1 MSIESLAVVIAAL
14 LVGTLG
20 KAITGFGLP
29 LLAVP
34 AMAAFIDVQTAVVV
48 MVLPSTLS
56 NVWLVWNFR
65 RSAAAIPGLWAGLA
79 CGVAGIG
86 IGAWLLSALD
96 PAIMALVLSGWI
108 AVYLLTEL
116 ARREIPRSLT
126 ESRGVLAGA
135 VGLAG
140 ICQGATGIA
149 GPILVTFMYAMRLPR
164 EVLVFGLSTVFL
176 SYGVIQA
183 GFYLSLGMVSEARLW
198 QSAAATIPVILGMP
212 VGLWIGRR
220 IKAAVFRH
228 LVRALLLAAGVK
240 LFADGLGAFA

>member
-29 LLAVP
+29 LFAVP

-56 NVWLVWNFR
+56 NVWLMWSLR
-65 RSAAAIPGLWAGLA
+65 HSRAAIPGLWAAVG

-116 ARREIPRSLT
+116 ARYEIPPWLT
-126 ESRGVLAGA
+126 ESRGMLGA
-135 VGLAG
+135 VVGLAG

-164 EVLVFGLSTVFL
+164 EVLVFGLSAVFL
-176 SYGVIQA
+176 SYGLIQA
-183 GFYLSLGMVSEARLW
+183 GFYLSLGLVSEERLW
-198 QSAAATIPVILGMP
+198 QSAAATIPVILFMP

-220 IKAAVFRH
+220 IKARVFRH

-240 LFADGLGAFA
+240 LFADGIGALA

>member
-29 LLAVP
+29 LFAVP

-48 MVLPSTLS
+48 MVLPSTIS
-56 NVWLVWNFR
+56 NVWLVWTFR
-65 RSAAAIPGLWAGLA
+65 RSAAVIPGLWAGLG
-79 CGVAGIG
+79 CGVVGIG

-116 ARREIPRSLT
+116 ARGEVPRRLT
-126 ESRGVLAGA
+126 ESRSIFASM

-140 ICQGATGIA
+140 VCQGATGIA
-149 GPILVTFMYAMRLPR
+149 GPILVTYMYAMRLPR
-164 EVLVFGLSTVFL
+164 EVLVFGLSAVFL

-183 GFYLSLGMVSEARLW
+183 GFYLSLGLVSEERVW

-212 VGLWIGRR
+212 LGLWIGRR
-220 IKAAVFRH
+220 IQARAFRH

-240 LFADGLGAFA
+240 LFVDGLGALG

>member
-14 LVGTLG
+14 LLGTLG

-29 LLAVP
+29 LFAVP

-56 NVWLVWNFR
+56 NAWLIWTYR
-65 RSAAAIPGLWAGLA
+65 RSAAAIPGLWTGLA

-96 PAIMALVLSGWI
+96 AAVMALVLSGWI

-116 ARREIPRSLT
+116 ARYEIPPRLT
-126 ESRGVLAGA
+126 GSRGMLAS
-135 VGLAG
+135 VIGLAG

-149 GPILVTFMYAMRLPR
+149 GPILVTFMYAMRQSR
-164 EVLVFGLSTVFL
+164 EIVVFGLAAVFL

-183 GFYLSLGMVSEARLW
+183 GFYLSLGLVSEERLW
-198 QSAAATIPVILGMP
+198 QSAAATIPVVLGMP
-212 VGLWIGRR
+212 VGLWIARR
-220 IKAAVFRH
+220 IEGRVFRY
-228 LVRALLLAAGVK
+228 LVRVLLLAAGVK
-240 LFADGLGAFA
+240 LFADGLGALA

>member
-29 LLAVP
+29 LFAVP

-56 NVWLVWNFR
+56 NVWLMWTFR
-65 RSAAAIPGLWAGLA
+65 RSAAAIPGIW
-79 CGVAGIG
+79 AGIG
-86 IGAWLLSALD
+86 CGVVGIGVGAWLLSALD

-116 ARREIPRSLT
+116 ARYEVPRRLT
-126 ESRGVLAGA
+126 ESRSIFASM

-140 ICQGATGIA
+140 VCQGATGIA
-149 GPILVTFMYAMRLPR
+149 GPILVTFMYAMRRSR
-164 EVLVFGLSTVFL
+164 EVVVFALSAVFL
-176 SYGVIQA
+176 SYGIVQA
-183 GFYLSLGMVSEARLW
+183 GFYLSLGLVSEERLW

-220 IKAAVFRH
+220 IKARVFRY
-228 LVRALLLAAGVK
+228 LVRVLLLAAGVK
-240 LFADGLGAFA
+240 LFADGLAAFA

>member
-14 LVGTLG
+14 LLGTLG

-29 LLAVP
+29 LFAVP

-56 NVWLVWNFR
+56 NAWLMWTFR
-65 RSAAAIPGLWAGLA
+65 QSAAAIPGLWAGLG
-79 CGVAGIG
+79 CGVVGIG
-86 IGAWLLSALD
+86 LGAWLLSALD

-108 AVYLLTEL
+108 AVYLLAEL
-116 ARREIPRSLT
+116 ARYEIPPRLT
-126 ESRGVLAGA
+126 DSRGMLAS
-135 VGLAG
+135 VIGLAG

-149 GPILVTFMYAMRLPR
+149 GPILVTFMYAMRRPR
-164 EVLVFGLSTVFL
+164 EVVVFALSAVFL
-176 SYGVIQA
+176 SYGVVQA
-183 GFYLSLGMVSEARLW
+183 GFYLSLGLVTEARLW
-198 QSAAATIPVILGMP
+198 QGAAAAIPVILFMP

-220 IKAAVFRH
+220 IEARVFRY

-240 LFADGLGAFA
+240 LFADGLGALA

>member
-14 LVGTLG
+14 LLGTLG

-29 LLAVP
+29 LFAVP

-56 NVWLVWNFR
+56 NAWLMWTFR
-65 RSAAAIPGLWAGLA
+65 RSAAALPGLWAGLG
-79 CGVAGIG
+79 CGVVGIG

-116 ARREIPRSLT
+116 ARYEVPSRLT
-126 ESRGVLAGA
+126 ENRGMFAAA

-149 GPILVTFMYAMRLPR
+149 GPILVTFMYAMRRSR
-164 EVLVFGLSTVFL
+164 EVVVFALAAVFL
-176 SYGVIQA
+176 SYGIVQA
-183 GFYLSLGMVSEARLW
+183 GFYLSLGLVSEERLW

-212 VGLWIGRR
+212 LGLWIGRR
-220 IKAAVFRH
+220 IQARAFRH
-228 LVRALLLAAGVK
+228 LVRVLLLAAGVK
-240 LFADGLGAFA
+240 LFVDGLGALG